1 MKEKVMTITTKQVI
15 EETSYYKVPLK
26 IFNKIQQS
34 ETQEE
39 KYKIYKELSYD
50 DWKFIENSQD
60 NYQETEVVDWGI
72 YNY

>member
-50 DWKFIENSQD
+50 DWKFIENNQD
-60 NYQETEVVDWGI
+60 SYKETEVVDWGI